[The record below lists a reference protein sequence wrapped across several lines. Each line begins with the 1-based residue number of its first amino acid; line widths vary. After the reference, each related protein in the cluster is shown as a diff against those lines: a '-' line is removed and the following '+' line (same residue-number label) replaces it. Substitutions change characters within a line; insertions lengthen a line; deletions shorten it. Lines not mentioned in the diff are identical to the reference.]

1 MSTVE
6 TIHEVGWE
14 GSLLMKNN
22 KTAGRE
28 VVGREKIVF
37 NFYLTLVRKKAKKT
51 VSVRDSY

>member
-6 TIHEVGWE
+6 TIHEVGWA

-28 VVGREKIVF
+28 VVERKNIVF
-37 NFYLTLVRKKAKKT
+37 NFYLTMVTKKAKKL
-51 VSVRDSY
+51 SV

>member
-28 VVGREKIVF
+28 VVERKNIVF
-37 NFYLTLVRKKAKKT
+37 NFYLTLVTKKAKKL
-51 VSVRDSY
+51 SV